1 MMESAHRQRR
11 LWLKAGWASS
21 MAGALP
27 LGVHGAAPEIPASA
41 RIVLGFPAG
50 SAADMACRLFAQAL
64 QGRYARAVIVDNK
77 AGAAGRIGV
86 ADLMGTPA
94 NGGTLLLTP
103 TSVLTLYPHIY
114 KNLAYDPFAD
124 LLPVTRAATTTFALC
139 VGPLVPASVKTLAQY
154 LDWCRANPGSASF
167 GSPGAGSSP
176 HFLGAMLARYS
187 GVPLLHVPYK
197 GTAVAINDLLA
208 QQVSS
213 VVVSPGNVK
222 QYIPAK
228 GVRILAV
235 TSPTRWDLLPAVP
248 TMTEL
253 GFPQATNTEPYA
265 FFMRKGTRPEL
276 VERATAALR
285 AAASEPTLA
294 QRLADYDMKVETST
308 PAELTALLRRDHAR
322 WQEVVRTV
330 GFSPMD

>member
-1 MMESAHRQRR
+1 MTEPMGITRRQ
-11 LWLKAGWASS
+11 WM
-21 MAGALP
+21 MAGAAGALAGAVP
-27 LGVHGAAPEIPASA
+27 LAGHGAAAELPATA

-50 SAADMACRLFAQAL
+50 SAADVACRLFAMAL
-64 QGRYARAVIVDNK
+64 QGRYAKAVIVENK

-86 ADLMGTPA
+86 SDLMGAPA
-94 NGGTLLLTP
+94 DGGTLLLTP
-103 TSVLTLYPHIY
+103 TSVLTLYPQIY
-114 KNLAYDPFAD
+114 KNLAYDPFVD
-124 LLPVTRAATTTFALC
+124 LVPVNRAATTTFALC
-139 VGPLVPASVKTLAQY
+139 AGPMVPASVKTLPQY
-154 LDWCRANPGSASF
+154 LNWCRANPGSASF

-197 GTAVAINDLLA
+197 GTSVAINDLLA

-213 VVVSPGNVK
+213 VMVSPGNVK
-222 QYIPAK
+222 QYVPDK

-235 TSPTRWDLLPAVP
+235 TSPTRWGLLPGVP

-253 GFPQATNTEPYA
+253 GFPQVTNTEGYA

-276 VERATAALR
+276 VDRATAALR
-285 AAASEPTLA
+285 AAASEPALA
-294 QRLADYDMKVETST
+294 HKLGEYDMKVESST
-308 PAELTALLRRDHAR
+308 PSELAALVRRDHAR

-330 GFSPMD
+330 AFSPMD